1 VVYFSFLL
9 FLFIARIEENKTVN
23 PLSRLL
29 SLAQSEKEER
39 GLLYTPAE
47 IAQQPET
54 WQTTHRLFTECRPE
68 LETFLRRAHIER
80 WTIYL
85 VGAGTSDYIGRS
97 IANLLRR
104 RWGCEVSAIAST
116 DLLTN
121 RDDLVI
127 PDRDYL
133 WISFSRSGD
142 SPEGVA
148 VLEQALASCPK
159 IRHLVVSCNQNG
171 RMVKLAQESASSLAV
186 LLDDAVNDRSLAMT
200 SSFTNM
206 VVFGQEL
213 AHLWDKEP
221 FDETLD
227 RMTLAA
233 DYLLHEGSHLA
244 HGLAQKGYRRACFVG
259 AGALGATARES
270 ALKLLELTSGGVQTM
285 YETTLGLRH
294 GPMSS
299 LNMETLF
306 TAFLSTGDNRRRYDT
321 DLLNE
326 VRAKQTVRT
335 IVAVGG
341 GDAASDYSLHCTA
354 FDGLSDAYR
363 PAVDIIFSQMLGLF
377 SSIELGLK
385 PDSPSPNGLISRVV
399 EKFAIYA

>member
-1 VVYFSFLL
+1 
-9 FLFIARIEENKTVN
+9 VN

-29 SLAQSEKEER
+29 ALPETEKEER
-39 GLLYTPAE
+39 GLLHTPAE
-47 IAQQPET
+47 IAQQPAT
-54 WQTTHRLFTECRPE
+54 WRTTHRLFEESRAE
-68 LETFLRRAHIER
+68 LASFLRQAHKER

-85 VGAGTSDYIGRS
+85 VGAGTSDYIGHS
-97 IANLLRR
+97 IANLLRS

-121 RDDLVI
+121 RDDLII

-148 VLEQALASCPK
+148 VLEQALALSPRV
-159 IRHLVVSCNQNG
+159 RHLVVSCNKNA
-171 RMVKLAQESASSLAV
+171 RMVELAQQSNSCFAM
-186 LLDDAVNDRSLAMT
+186 LLDDVVNDRSLAMT

-213 AHLWDKEP
+213 AHLWDNGFSE
-221 FDETLD
+221 DTLD
-227 RMTLAA
+227 FMTLAA
-233 DYLLHEGSHLA
+233 DYLLDEGASLA
-244 HGLAQKGYRRACFVG
+244 HSLAQRGYRRACFIG

-270 ALKLLELTSGGVQTM
+270 SLKVLELTSGDIQTM
-285 YETTLGLRH
+285 HETTLGLRH

-299 LNMETLF
+299 LNNETLF
-306 TAFLSTGDNRRRYDT
+306 TGFISTDDRRRRYDI

-326 VRAKQTVRT
+326 IRAKQVVRT
-335 IVAVGG
+335 IVAVGQT
-341 GDAASDYSLHCTA
+341 DAASDYSLHCSA
-354 FDGLSDAYR
+354 FDALADAYR
-363 PAVDIIFSQMLGLF
+363 PAVDVIFSQMFGLF

-385 PDSPSPNGLISRVV
+385 PDSPSPNGVISRVV

>member
-1 VVYFSFLL
+1 M
-9 FLFIARIEENKTVN
+9 N

-29 SLAQSEKEER
+29 QIPKHEKQEL

-47 IAQQPET
+47 IAQQPAT
-54 WQTTHRLFTECRPE
+54 WQTTHRLFNESRHRLTNFLDRP
-68 LETFLRRAHIER
+68 HSER

-85 VGAGTSDYIGRS
+85 VGAGTSDYIGHS

-104 RWGCEVSAIAST
+104 RWGCEVCVVAST

-127 PDRDYL
+127 PDRNYL

-142 SPEGVA
+142 SPEGVS
-148 VLEQALASCPK
+148 VLEQALTLNPNVK
-159 IRHLVVSCNQNG
+159 HLLVSCNRNG
-171 RMVKLAQESASSLAV
+171 RMVELAQHNKNCCAV

-206 VVFGQEL
+206 VLFGQEL
-213 AHLWDKEP
+213 AHLWDRES
-221 FDETLD
+221 FDVTLE
-227 RMTLAA
+227 RMTRAA
-233 DYLLHEGSHLA
+233 NYVLDEGASLA
-244 HGLAQKGYRRACFVG
+244 HSLAQQGYRRACFVG
-259 AGALGATARES
+259 SGALAGTTRES
-270 ALKLLELTSGGVQTM
+270 ALKILELTAGNIQTM
-285 YETTLGLRH
+285 HETTLGLRH

-306 TAFLSTGDNRRRYDT
+306 VEFVSTDDRRKRYDL

-326 VRAKQTVRT
+326 IRAKQVVRT
-335 IVAVGG
+335 IVAVGQT
-341 GDAASDYSLHCTA
+341 DAASDYSLHCNA
-354 FDGLSDAYR
+354 FDELGDAYR
-363 PAVDIIFSQMLGLF
+363 PAVDVIFSQMLGLF

-385 PDSPSPNGLISRVV
+385 PDSPSPDGLISRVV
-399 EKFAIYA
+399 EKFAIYS

>member
-1 VVYFSFLL
+1 
-9 FLFIARIEENKTVN
+9 VN

-29 SLAQSEKEER
+29 ALPHLEKEER

-47 IAQQPET
+47 IAQQPAT
-54 WQTTHRLFTECRPE
+54 WRITHRIFEESRRNLAS
-68 LETFLRRAHIER
+68 FLHQAHAQR

-85 VGAGTSDYIGRS
+85 VGAGTSDYIGHS

-127 PDRDYL
+127 ADRDYL

-148 VLEQALASCPK
+148 VLEQALASSPK
-159 IRHLVVSCNQNG
+159 VRHLVVSCNKNG
-171 RMVKLAQESASSLAV
+171 RMVELAQQNKNCFAM

-206 VVFGQEL
+206 VLFGQEL
-213 AHLWDKEP
+213 AHLWDKEN
-221 FDETLD
+221 FEETLD

-233 DYLLHEGSHLA
+233 DYVLGEGAYLA
-244 HGLAQKGYRRACFVG
+244 HSLAQNGYRRACFVG
-259 AGALGATARES
+259 AGALGAAARES
-270 ALKLLELTSGGVQTM
+270 ALKLLELTSGEIQTM
-285 YETTLGLRH
+285 HETTLGLRH

-306 TAFLSTGDNRRRYDT
+306 TGFLSSDDRRRRYDV

-326 VRAKQTVRT
+326 IRAKQVVRT
-335 IVAVGG
+335 IVAIGQT
-341 GDAASDYSLHCTA
+341 DPASDHNLYCEA
-354 FDGLSDAYR
+354 FDDVPDAYR
-363 PAVDIIFSQMLGLF
+363 PVVDVIFSQMLGLF

>member
-1 VVYFSFLL
+1 MRTDLARFL
-9 FLFIARIEENKTVN
+9 
-23 PLSRLL
+23 
-29 SLAQSEKEER
+29 
-39 GLLYTPAE
+39 G
-47 IAQQPET
+47 
-54 WQTTHRLFTECRPE
+54 
-68 LETFLRRAHIER
+68 RAHAER

-85 VGAGTSDYIGRS
+85 VGAGTSDYIGHS
-97 IANLLRR
+97 TANLLRR
-104 RWGCEVSAIAST
+104 RWGCEVSAVAST
-116 DLLTN
+116 DLLIN
-121 RDDLVI
+121 RDDLII

-148 VLEQALASCPK
+148 VLEQALASSPNV
-159 IRHLVVSCNQNG
+159 RHLVVSCNKNG
-171 RMVKLAQESASSLAV
+171 RMVELAQQSENAFAM

-206 VVFGQEL
+206 VLFGQEL
-213 AHLWDKEP
+213 AHLWDEEN
-221 FDETLD
+221 FEETLD

-233 DYLLHEGSHLA
+233 DYVLDEGAYLA
-244 HGLAQKGYRRACFVG
+244 HKLAQNGYRRACFVG

-270 ALKLLELTSGGVQTM
+270 ALKLLELTSGEIQTM
-285 YETTLGLRH
+285 HETTLGLRH

-299 LNMETLF
+299 LNSETLF
-306 TAFLSTGDNRRRYDT
+306 TGFLSSDDRRRRYDV

-326 VRAKQTVRT
+326 IRAKQVVRT
-335 IVAVGG
+335 IVTVGG
-341 GDAASDYSLHCTA
+341 TDAASDHSLYCDA
-354 FDGLSDAYR
+354 FDGLDDAYR
-363 PAVDIIFSQMLGLF
+363 PAVDVIFSQMLGLF

>member
-1 VVYFSFLL
+1 
-9 FLFIARIEENKTVN
+9 VN

-29 SLAQSEKEER
+29 ALPQPEKLER

-47 IAQQPET
+47 IAQQPAT
-54 WQTTHRLFTECRPE
+54 WRATHRLFERSRPE
-68 LETFLRRAHIER
+68 LVRFLKRAHNER

-85 VGAGTSDYIGRS
+85 VGAGTSDYIGHA

-104 RWGCEVSAIAST
+104 RWGCEVFAVAST

-127 PDRDYL
+127 ESRDYL

-148 VLEQALASCPK
+148 VLEQALASNPK
-159 IRHLVVSCNQNG
+159 VRHLVVSCNKNG
-171 RMVKLAQESASSLAV
+171 RMVKLAQESTECFAMV
-186 LLDDAVNDRSLAMT
+186 LDDAVNDGSLAMT

-213 AHLWDKEP
+213 AHLWDGERGGEQRNGDRGLEGNEP
-221 FDETLD
+221 FEKTLD
-227 RMTLAA
+227 RMIVAA
-233 DYLLHEGSHLA
+233 EYVLHEGSFLA
-244 HGLAQKGYRRACFVG
+244 HSLAQENYVRACFVG
-259 AGALGATARES
+259 AGALAATARES
-270 ALKLLELTSGGVQTM
+270 ALKLLELTSGGIQTM

-299 LNMETLF
+299 LNGETLF
-306 TAFLSTGDNRRRYDT
+306 TSFLSTDDKRRRYDA
-321 DLLNE
+321 DLLKE
-326 VRAKQTVRT
+326 VRAKQVVRT
-335 IVAVGG
+335 IVTVGG
-341 GDAASDYSLHCTA
+341 TDRAADYSLHCAA
-354 FDGLSDAYR
+354 FDDLPDAYR
-363 PAVDIIFSQMLGLF
+363 PPVDVIFSQMLGLF

>member
-1 VVYFSFLL
+1 M
-9 FLFIARIEENKTVN
+9 N

-29 SLAQSEKEER
+29 ALPLPEKEER

-47 IAQQPET
+47 IAQQPAT
-54 WQTTHRLFTECRPE
+54 WRTTHRLFEESRSE
-68 LETFLRRAHIER
+68 LVSFLQQAHTER

-85 VGAGTSDYIGRS
+85 VGAGTSDYIGHS

-148 VLEQALASCPK
+148 VLEQALASSPK
-159 IRHLVVSCNQNG
+159 VRHLVVSCNKNG
-171 RMVKLAQESASSLAV
+171 RMVELAQQSKNSFAM

-213 AHLWDKEP
+213 AHLWDKEC
-221 FDETLD
+221 FEETLD

-233 DYLLHEGSHLA
+233 EYVLHEGAYLA
-244 HGLAQKGYRRACFVG
+244 HSLAQHGYRRACFVG

-270 ALKLLELTSGGVQTM
+270 ALKILELTSGDIQTM
-285 YETTLGLRH
+285 HETTLGLRH

-306 TAFLSTGDNRRRYDT
+306 TGFISTDDRRRRYDV

-326 VRAKQTVRT
+326 IRAKQVVRT
-335 IVAVGG
+335 IVAIGRA
-341 GDAASDYSLHCTA
+341 DAASDYSLYCDV
-354 FDGLSDAYR
+354 FDDLGDAYR
-363 PAVDIIFSQMLGLF
+363 PAVDVIFSQMVGLF

>member
-1 VVYFSFLL
+1 M
-9 FLFIARIEENKTVN
+9 N

-29 SLAQSEKEER
+29 ALPQTEKEER

-47 IAQQPET
+47 IAQQPAT
-54 WQTTHRLFTECRPE
+54 WRVTHGLFEESRSE
-68 LETFLRRAHIER
+68 LANFLRQAHEER
-80 WTIYL
+80 WAIYL
-85 VGAGTSDYIGRS
+85 VGAGTSDYIGHS

-148 VLEQALASCPK
+148 VLEQVLASSPRV
-159 IRHLVVSCNQNG
+159 RHLVVSCNKNA
-171 RMVKLAQESASSLAV
+171 RMVELARQSKSCFAM

-213 AHLWDKEP
+213 AHLWDRE
-221 FDETLD
+221 FSDETLD
-227 RMTLAA
+227 KMTVAA
-233 DYLLHEGSHLA
+233 DYVLDEGAHLA
-244 HGLAQKGYRRACFVG
+244 HSLAQHGYRRACFVG

-270 ALKLLELTSGGVQTM
+270 ALKVLELTSGDIQTM
-285 YETTLGLRH
+285 HETTLGLRH

-299 LNMETLF
+299 LNSETLF
-306 TAFLSTGDNRRRYDT
+306 VGFISTDDRRRRYDI

-326 VRAKQTVRT
+326 IRAKQVVRT
-335 IVAVGG
+335 IVSVGQA
-341 GDAASDYSLHCTA
+341 DAASDYSLYCEA
-354 FDGLSDAYR
+354 FDGLGDAYR
-363 PAVDIIFSQMLGLF
+363 PAVDVIFSQMFGLF

-385 PDSPSPNGLISRVV
+385 PDSPSPNGVISRVV

>member
-1 VVYFSFLL
+1 
-9 FLFIARIEENKTVN
+9 VN

-29 SLAQSEKEER
+29 SLPQAAKQER

-47 IAQQPET
+47 IAQQPAT
-54 WQTTHRLFTECRPE
+54 WRTTHRLFEESRTE
-68 LETFLRRAHIER
+68 LMKFLQQAHSER

-85 VGAGTSDYIGRS
+85 VGAGTSDYIGHS
-97 IANLLRR
+97 IANLLRS
-104 RWGCEVSAIAST
+104 RWRCDVSAIAST

-148 VLEQALASCPK
+148 VLEQALASSPRV
-159 IRHLVVSCNQNG
+159 RHLIVSCNKSG
-171 RMVKLAQESASSLAV
+171 RMVELAQQSKNCFAM

-213 AHLWDKEP
+213 AHLWDGKSFEG
-221 FDETLD
+221 TLEK
-227 RMTLAA
+227 MSLAA
-233 DYLLHEGSHLA
+233 DYVLNDGAVLA
-244 HGLAQKGYRRACFVG
+244 HSLAQRGYRRACFVG
-259 AGALGATARES
+259 AGALAATARES
-270 ALKLLELTSGGVQTM
+270 ALKILELTSGDIQTM
-285 YETTLGLRH
+285 HETTLGLRH

-299 LNMETLF
+299 LNMDTLF
-306 TAFLSTGDNRRRYDT
+306 TGFISNDDRRRRYDL

-326 VRAKQTVRT
+326 IAAKHVVRT
-335 IVAVGG
+335 IVAIGRP
-341 GDAASDYSLHCTA
+341 DAASDYSLYCEA
-354 FDGLSDAYR
+354 FDDLDDAYR
-363 PAVDIIFSQMLGLF
+363 PAVDVIFSQMLGLF
-377 SSIELGLK
+377 ASIGLGLK

-399 EKFAIYA
+399 EQFAIYA

>member
-1 VVYFSFLL
+1 
-9 FLFIARIEENKTVN
+9 VN

-29 SLAQSEKEER
+29 ALPLPEKEER

-47 IAQQPET
+47 IAQQPAT
-54 WQTTHRLFTECRPE
+54 WRTTHRLFEESRSE
-68 LETFLRRAHIER
+68 LVSFLQQAHTER

-85 VGAGTSDYIGRS
+85 VGAGTSDYIGHS

-148 VLEQALASCPK
+148 VLEQALASSPK
-159 IRHLVVSCNQNG
+159 VRHLVVSCNKNG
-171 RMVKLAQESASSLAV
+171 RMVELAQQSKNSFAM

-213 AHLWDKEP
+213 AHLWDKEC
-221 FDETLD
+221 FEETLD

-233 DYLLHEGSHLA
+233 EYVLHEGAYLA
-244 HGLAQKGYRRACFVG
+244 HSLAQHGYRRACFVG

-270 ALKLLELTSGGVQTM
+270 ALKILELTSGDIQTM
-285 YETTLGLRH
+285 HETTLGLRH

-306 TAFLSTGDNRRRYDT
+306 TGFISTDDRRRRYDV

-326 VRAKQTVRT
+326 IRAKQVVRT
-335 IVAVGG
+335 IVAIGRA
-341 GDAASDYSLHCTA
+341 DAASDYSLYCDV
-354 FDGLSDAYR
+354 FDDLGDAYR
-363 PAVDIIFSQMLGLF
+363 PAVDVIFSQMVGLF

>member
-1 VVYFSFLL
+1 M
-9 FLFIARIEENKTVN
+9 N
-23 PLSRLL
+23 PLSHLL
-29 SLAQSEKEER
+29 ALPKTEKEER

-47 IAQQPET
+47 IAQQPAT
-54 WQTTHRLFTECRPE
+54 WRTTHRLFEESRSD
-68 LETFLRRAHIER
+68 LASFLRQAHAER

-85 VGAGTSDYIGRS
+85 VGAGTSDYIGHS
-97 IANLLRR
+97 IANLLRK
-104 RWGCEVSAIAST
+104 RWGSEVSAIAST

-148 VLEQALASCPK
+148 VLEQALAISPK
-159 IRHLVVSCNQNG
+159 IRHLVVSCNRYG
-171 RMVKLAQESASSLAV
+171 RMVELAQQSTSCFAM

-206 VVFGQEL
+206 VVFGQQL
-213 AHLWDKEP
+213 AHLWDKNP
-221 FDETLD
+221 FEETLD

-233 DYLLHEGSHLA
+233 EYVLDEGAYLA
-244 HGLAQKGYRRACFVG
+244 HDLAQNGYRGACFVG

-270 ALKLLELTSGGVQTM
+270 ALKALELTSGDIQTM
-285 YETTLGLRH
+285 HETTLGLRH

-299 LNMETLF
+299 LNMESLF
-306 TAFLSTGDNRRRYDT
+306 TGFISTDDRRRRYDI

-326 VRAKQTVRT
+326 IRAKQVVRT
-335 IVAVGG
+335 IVSVGQAV
-341 GDAASDYSLHCTA
+341 AASDHSLYCAA
-354 FDGLSDAYR
+354 FDDLADAYR
-363 PAVDIIFSQMLGLF
+363 PAVDVIFSQMFGLF

-385 PDSPSPNGLISRVV
+385 PDSPSPSGLISRVV
-399 EKFAIYA
+399 KKFAIYA

>member
-1 VVYFSFLL
+1 
-9 FLFIARIEENKTVN
+9 VN

-29 SLAQSEKEER
+29 TLSQPEKKER
-39 GLLYTPAE
+39 GLLYTPSE
-47 IAQQPET
+47 IAQQPAT
-54 WQTTHRLFTECRPE
+54 WRTTHRLFEESRRE
-68 LETFLRRAHIER
+68 LISFLKQAHTER

-85 VGAGTSDYIGRS
+85 VGAGTSDYIGHS

-148 VLEQALASCPK
+148 VLEQALASSPK
-159 IRHLVVSCNQNG
+159 VRHLVVSCNKNG
-171 RMVKLAQESASSLAV
+171 RMVELAQQRKNSFAM

-200 SSFTNM
+200 SSYTNM
-206 VVFGQEL
+206 VLFGQEL
-213 AHLWDKEP
+213 AHLWDNES
-221 FDETLD
+221 FEQTLD

-233 DYLLHEGSHLA
+233 DYVLGEGAYLA
-244 HGLAQKGYRRACFVG
+244 HSLAQNGYRRACFVG
-259 AGALGATARES
+259 AGALGATALES
-270 ALKLLELTSGGVQTM
+270 ALKLLELTSGDIQTM
-285 YETTLGLRH
+285 HETTLGLRH

-299 LNMETLF
+299 LNNETLF
-306 TAFLSTGDNRRRYDT
+306 TGFLSSDDRRRRYDV

-326 VRAKQTVRT
+326 IRAKQVVRT

-341 GDAASDYSLHCTA
+341 TDAASDHSLYSEA
-354 FDGLSDAYR
+354 FDGLGDPYR
-363 PAVDIIFSQMLGLF
+363 PAVDVIFSQMLGLF

>member
-1 VVYFSFLL
+1 
-9 FLFIARIEENKTVN
+9 VN

-29 SLAQSEKEER
+29 ALPHQEKQHR
-39 GLLYTPAE
+39 GVLYTPAE

-54 WQTTHRLFTECRPE
+54 WRTTHRLFDEVRNE
-68 LETFLRRAHIER
+68 LKIFLKQAHREH
-80 WTIYL
+80 WGVYL
-85 VGAGTSDYIGRS
+85 VGAGTSDYIGHS

-104 RWGCEVSAIAST
+104 RWGCDVSAIAST

-127 PDRDYL
+127 ADRNYL

-148 VLEQALASCPK
+148 VLEQALASNPR
-159 IRHLVVSCNQNG
+159 IRHLIVSCNRNG
-171 RMVKLAQESASSLAV
+171 RMVELAQQRNDCFAM
-186 LLDDAVNDRSLAMT
+186 LLDDGVNDRSLAMT

-213 AHLWDKEP
+213 AHLWDNEP
-221 FDETLD
+221 FGATLD
-227 RMTLAA
+227 TMTTAANCVLNEGAELAYTLA
-233 DYLLHEGSHLA
+233 H
-244 HGLAQKGYRRACFVG
+244 QGYRRACFVG
-259 AGALGATARES
+259 AGALGAVARES
-270 ALKLLELTSGGVQTM
+270 ALKMLELTSGNVQTM
-285 YETTLGLRH
+285 HETTLGLRH

-306 TAFLSTGDNRRRYDT
+306 TGFISSEDRRRRYDL

-326 VRAKQTVRT
+326 IQAKQVVRT
-335 IVAVGG
+335 IVAVGHT
-341 GDAASDYSLHCTA
+341 DAASDYSLYCEA
-354 FDGLSDAYR
+354 FDDLDDAYR
-363 PAVDIIFSQMLGLF
+363 PAVDVIFGQMLGLF

-399 EKFAIYA
+399 EQFAIYA

>member
-1 VVYFSFLL
+1 M
-9 FLFIARIEENKTVN
+9 N

-29 SLAQSEKEER
+29 ALPPSEKQTR

-47 IAQQPET
+47 IAQQPAT
-54 WQTTHRLFTECRPE
+54 WQTTYRLFEELRPE
-68 LETFLRRAHIER
+68 LRRFLQPAHAGR
-80 WTIYL
+80 WTTFL
-85 VGAGTSDYIGRS
+85 VGAGTSDYIGHS

-104 RWGCEVSAIAST
+104 QWGCEVSAIAST

-127 PDRDYL
+127 EDRDYL
-133 WISFSRSGD
+133 WVSFSRSGD

-159 IRHLVVSCNQNG
+159 VRHLIVSCNKNG
-171 RMVKLAQESASSLAV
+171 RMVKLAQENANCFAM

-206 VVFGQEL
+206 VVFGQQL
-213 AHLWDKEP
+213 AHLWDNAGFEQ
-221 FDETLD
+221 TLNK
-227 RMTLAA
+227 MTVAANYILGEGADLA
-233 DYLLHEGSHLA
+233 YN
-244 HGLAQKGYRRACFVG
+244 LAQQEYHRACFVG
-259 AGALGATARES
+259 AGALGAVARES
-270 ALKLLELTSGGVQTM
+270 ALKLLELTSGKVQTM

-306 TAFLSTGDNRRRYDT
+306 TGFLSTDSRRRRYDA

-326 VRAKQTVRT
+326 VRAKQVVRT

-341 GDAASDYSLHCTA
+341 TDAASDFNLHCAA
-354 FDGLSDAYR
+354 FDDLADAYR
-363 PAVDIIFSQMLGLF
+363 PAVDVIFSQMLGLF